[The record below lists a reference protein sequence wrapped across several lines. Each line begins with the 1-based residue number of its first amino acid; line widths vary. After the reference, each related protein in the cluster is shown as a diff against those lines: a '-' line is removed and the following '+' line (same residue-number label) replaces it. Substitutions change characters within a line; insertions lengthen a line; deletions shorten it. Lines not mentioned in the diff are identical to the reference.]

1 MKKISFYILLLCL
14 GVSCDSAPDKS
25 NKPVISVSILP
36 QQYFVEQL
44 AGDLVEINVMI
55 PPGASPATYE
65 PSISQLGRLDRS
77 ILYMRIGHVGFER
90 SWMDKI
96 SSVNPRMK
104 IVDLSQGVG
113 MILEGAEEAHSHDH
127 AHGHVHEGGDP
138 HIWMS
143 AINTK
148 IIARNIH
155 HELLAMFPDQQEIL
169 TERYMQFL
177 TSLDSLHL
185 EIKRT
190 LSGMENRRFM
200 IYHPALSYFARDYNL
215 EQFSL
220 ETEGKSPSPS
230 HLKALS
236 DLAQSMHIKKILV
249 QDQFDRRNAEVL
261 ARETASEI
269 ITFDPLS
276 LKWNEQMRHIALQ
289 LNPKAQ

>member
-14 GVSCDSAPDKS
+14 GASCSPAPDKS
-25 NKPVISVSILP
+25 DKPVISVSILP

-44 AGDLVEINVMI
+44 ASDLVEINVMI

-77 ILYMRIGHVGFER
+77 VLYMRIGHVGFER

-104 IVDLSQGVG
+104 IVDLSQGVE
-113 MILEGAEEAHSHDH
+113 MLAEETDRQHKHEH
-127 AHGHVHEGGDP
+127 AHEHEGGDP

-143 AINTK
+143 AINAK

-185 EIKRT
+185 EINRT

-220 ETEGKSPSPS
+220 ETEGKSPSPA
-230 HLKALS
+230 HLKTLS
-236 DLAQSMHIKKILV
+236 DLAQSNHITKILV

-261 ARETASEI
+261 ARETAAEI

-276 LKWNEQMRHIALQ
+276 LNWNKQMRQIALQ